1 MGWNN
6 IRIMRDRDFEDD
18 ELREAYEEGCKE
30 GYKKAMREMRGG
42 YGERRMDDRPYDDD
56 DDDYMG
62 ERRGVKN
69 TGPYGGEY
77 RRRRGY

>member
-30 GYKKAMREMRGG
+30 G
-42 YGERRMDDRPYDDD
+42 
-56 DDDYMG
+56 
-62 ERRGVKN
+62 
-69 TGPYGGEY
+69 
-77 RRRRGY
+77 